1 MEKNINQTKYFF
13 KNKSKFFSSFSKKD
27 LKFYFMKKEYQRI
40 NFHKNFYDTNQEMII
55 YRKNKNIFFPP
66 KKYLNTDQSF
76 LILKGKILM
85 LIFNNSGKII
95 KKIILD
101 KNNFFLRVRKK
112 VLHCDIPLTK
122 NVIHLESNTVSFK
135 KRKIVFLKKKIYKRL
150 LKKYANQK

>member
-13 KNKSKFFSSFSKKD
+13 KNKSKLFSSFSKKD
-27 LKFYFMKKEYQRI
+27 LKFYFMKKRYQRI

-55 YRKNKNIFFPP
+55 YRKNNNIFFPP

-76 LILKGKILM
+76 LILKGKILI
-85 LIFNNSGKII
+85 LVFNNSGKII

-112 VLHCDIPLTK
+112 VFHCDIPLTK

-135 KRKIVFLKKKIYKRL
+135 KRKIVFLKNKIYKCL